1 MLPSWW
7 ESLPSLTSSKN
18 YFYYFYFIIS
28 YHLDSR
34 GEGETWAWQQ
44 YADAIFPRLESSA
57 QAGALL
63 WNMNCQYASWSMKGL
78 AEVMHVQWNL

>member
-1 MLPSWW
+1 M
-7 ESLPSLTSSKN
+7 
-18 YFYYFYFIIS
+18 
-28 YHLDSR
+28 
-34 GEGETWAWQQ
+34 AWQQ